1 MGPAQAMGT
10 FLRVWRAEWAGLSR
24 AQLAIVVGAASPKA
38 KKVTPKVIRRWE
50 EGQPPKTTEEL
61 EALCA
66 VMGRHG
72 VSRLE
77 VQQFRQAVFAA
88 CVDRPYPEV
97 FETEDFAYRTDVD
110 ERARAVF
117 ERCLDASS
125 FSEVSVVDLV
135 AATVDVERALTGG
148 TRPTPTSQ
156 TRRQEAALICLRAG
170 LRKVRSLRGRSRQ
183 AATVARVN
191 EEAIEATWGPEGLD
205 GGRLSALAQRHCAAL
220 SLAKLRPSAAG
231 ARRLFD
237 VADEAWAC
245 GKTAIAIRALLN
257 AKPCY
262 DSGRLSDSLARAR
275 PRQLEQHLQ
284 DAERLEDRS
293 VIEDVHYHL
302 AHQHLANGQLA
313 DA

>member
-1 MGPAQAMGT
+1 
-10 FLRVWRAEWAGLSR
+10 
-24 AQLAIVVGAASPKA
+24 
-38 KKVTPKVIRRWE
+38 
-50 EGQPPKTTEEL
+50 
-61 EALCA
+61 
-66 VMGRHG
+66 
-72 VSRLE
+72 
-77 VQQFRQAVFAA
+77 
-88 CVDRPYPEV
+88 
-97 FETEDFAYRTDVD
+97 
-110 ERARAVF
+110 
-117 ERCLDASS
+117 
-125 FSEVSVVDLV
+125 
-135 AATVDVERALTGG
+135 VERALTGG

-313 DA
+313 DAGQHLMALERWQNGPSYHQCVWHASMGAFARDRGDFSEASRLWEHARAGRAAWAAGTGDEHPRGAGASSTAVEALIGATGLLGACMGDSVVGRAEMCGRKGLRNGLI